1 MPFFVYLGSGGGA
14 ESRLS
19 LADAPHNG
27 IAHLCCLSIE
37 YQCEMMSACD
47 QLLVLE
53 YRIYLLSGFQRES
66 AEGFEERHVARSI
79 HWLLKSIQSIE

>member
-19 LADAPHNG
+19 LADAPQND

-37 YQCEMMSACD
+37 YQCEMMSTCD

-66 AEGFEERHVARSI
+66 AEGFEKRHVAGSI
-79 HWLLKSIQSIE
+79 HWLLKSI